1 MEEKRQRKEQEK
13 YEDMLYAQ
21 QTQELN
27 RMRGMLEDNF
37 QQTKKNILNSHV
49 DTNKNLDLERKE
61 KEAADKEAHLQYQKD
76 EVEYLKQRGVKQG
89 FHMEVKWFFTKHIL

>member
-1 MEEKRQRKEQEK
+1 
-13 YEDMLYAQ
+13 MLYAQ

-37 QQTKKNILNSHV
+37 QQTKSNILNDHV
-49 DTNKNLDLERKE
+49 KTNQQLDLERKDKDQAE
-61 KEAADKEAHLQYQKD
+61 KEARLQYQKD

-89 FHMEVKWFFTKHIL
+89 FHMEVN